1 MAVVGEVKNEVV
13 EHRVPRV
20 PRGGGGGLFGLEA
33 PGPRVRA
40 RGGGDEVDVA
50 ALEGVV
56 VDVCADGLVDGE
68 GLELRVAEDDGLGG
82 LVGCVEGGEGGRRLR
97 GLKT

>member
-1 MAVVGEVKNEVV
+1 MAVVGEVEDEVV

-20 PRGGGGGLFGLEA
+20 LRGGGDGFFGLGA
-33 PGPRVRA
+33 PGSRVRA
-40 RGGGDEVDVA
+40 RGRGDEVDVA

-68 GLELRVAEDDGLGG
+68 GLELRVAEDDGWGG
-82 LVGCVEGGEGGRRLR
+82 LVGCVEG
-97 GLKT
+97 